1 MKLAITPTEAAH
13 KAQKRF
19 ERIHSRFKQYAG
31 SALHDAAVAFKMHW
45 IEGINVQKYDSR
57 FAATWYHTPVYDEW
71 KEKQTGT
78 PQFGLL
84 DGNLIRAIEKY
95 KINDLEYGVRLSNKT
110 GVRHWNRSESYSI
123 KDYAWYLE
131 YGRKNKKS
139 EYSKSYQARAKAK
152 GWPDSPGYWAQKPR
166 PIFAQTKLSYI
177 WYWNKFLKTKFGK
190 GWPSRIADGAMP
202 KEGFF

>member
-1 MKLAITPTEAAH
+1 
-13 KAQKRF
+13 
-19 ERIHSRFKQYAG
+19 
-31 SALHDAAVAFKMHW
+31 MHW

-57 FAATWYHTPVYDEW
+57 FAATWYYSPVYEEW
-71 KEKQTGT
+71 KKFQTGLY
-78 PQFGLL
+78 QFGLL
-84 DGNLIRAIEKY
+84 DGELIRSIQKY
-95 KINDLEYGVRLSNKT
+95 KINDLEYGVRLKPGAPGT
-110 GVRHWNRSESYSI
+110 KHWDRSGSASVMY
-123 KDYAWYLE
+123 YARKLE
-131 YGRKNKKS
+131 YGHKNTKG

-152 GWPDSPGYWAQKPR
+152 GWPESPGYWQQKPR